1 MEDILNGFS
10 VALSMSNLF
19 YCFLGCLWGTMVGV
33 LPGIGPLAGTAI
45 LIPLTF
51 KLDPTGAIIMLAAIY
66 YGSQYG
72 GTITTV
78 LMGVPGEASSAITMI
93 DGYQMAK
100 MGRGGVALTGAA
112 IGSFI
117 GGTFATICLM
127 LFARPLVQL
136 ALKLGPPEYFGMM
149 IVGLSMA
156 TGLAGKSMVKAL
168 IMTVFG
174 ALLALVG
181 LDPVA
186 GTPRLTFGSVHLLE
200 GVELLSV
207 VMGLFGMSEVL
218 LSLEEKARPMIKTTL
233 RDLIP
238 TRDDVRRSVKPIIR
252 GTLIGTVLG
261 IIPGLIPPVSSFLSY
276 AIERRSS
283 KTPEKFGTGMI
294 EAVVG
299 PETANNGHAS
309 AAMIPLLTLGIPT
322 NPVMAVILGAFVING
337 LAPGPLLFTQNPN
350 MVWGIIASCY
360 IGNVML
366 LILNLPL
373 IPLWVQILKI
383 PYAYLMTAI
392 LAFMAVGAYSDNNSI
407 FLIWQMI
414 FFGVLGYVFKKMDFP
429 LAPVALSFILA
440 PMIEKS
446 LYRSLVMSQ
455 GDISILYS
463 RPISGTLLMFALI
476 TLIYFSIQKKVKT
489 IGEVQ
494 DQGKDA

>member
-1 MEDILNGFS
+1 MN
-10 VALSMSNLF
+10 NLT
-19 YCFLGCLWGTMVGV
+19 YCFIGSLWGTMVGM

-72 GTITTV
+72 GTITTI

-112 IGSFI
+112 VGSFI

-127 LFARPLVQL
+127 LFAKPAVSL
-136 ALKLGPPEYFGMM
+136 ALKLGPPEYFALM

-174 ALLALVG
+174 ASLALIG
-181 LDPVA
+181 LDPVV
-186 GTPRLTFGSVHLLE
+186 GTPRLTFDTVRLLE
-200 GVELLSV
+200 GIDLLPL

-218 LSLEEKARPMIKTTL
+218 LSLEEKARPMIKTKL

-238 TRDDVRRSVKPIIR
+238 TRQDVRDSVKPVVR

-276 AIERRSS
+276 TIERRSS
-283 KTPEKFGTGMI
+283 KHPEKFGQGAL
-294 EAVVG
+294 EGVVG
-299 PETANNGHAS
+299 PESANNSHAS
-309 AAMIPLLTLGIPT
+309 AAMIPLLTLGLPT
-322 NPVMAVILGAFVING
+322 NPVMAVILAAFVING
-337 LAPGPLLFTQNPN
+337 LAPGPLLFQQNPD

-360 IGNVML
+360 IGNFML
-366 LILNLPL
+366 VILNLPL
-373 IPLWVQILKI
+373 IPLWVQLLRI
-383 PYAYLMTAI
+383 PYAYLMTVI
-392 LAFMAVGAYSDNNSI
+392 LAFMMVGSYSDNNSI
-407 FLIWQMI
+407 FLIWQTI
-414 FFGVLGYVFKKMDFP
+414 LFGALGYIFRKMDFP

-455 GDISILYS
+455 GDFSILYT
-463 RPISGTLLMFALI
+463 RPISGSLLALAVI
-476 TLIYFSIQKKVKT
+476 TLIYFSTQKKVQVVRST
-489 IGEVQ
+489 GV
-494 DQGKDA
+494 DA

>member
-1 MEDILNGFS
+1 
-10 VALSMSNLF
+10 LSMNNLF
-19 YCFLGCLWGTMVGV
+19 YCFLGSLWGTMVGA

-100 MGRGGVALTGAA
+100 QGRGGVALTGAA

-127 LFARPLVQL
+127 LLAKPLVRL
-136 ALKLGPPEYFGMM
+136 ALQMGPPEYFALM

-181 LDPVA
+181 QDPML

-200 GVELLSV
+200 GIELLSV
-207 VMGLFGMSEVL
+207 VMGLFGVSEIL
-218 LSLEEKARPMIKTTL
+218 LSLEEKARPMIQTKL
-233 RDLIP
+233 RELIP
-238 TRDDVRRSVKPIIR
+238 TRQDVRDSVKPIVR

-276 AIERRSS
+276 AVERRSS
-283 KTPEKFGTGMI
+283 KTPEKFGHGML
-294 EAVVG
+294 EGVVG

-322 NPVMAVILGAFVING
+322 NPVMAVILGAFIING
-337 LAPGPLLFTQNPN
+337 LAPGPLLFEQNPA

-366 LILNLPL
+366 VILNLPL
-373 IPLWVQILKI
+373 IPMWVQLLRI
-383 PYAYLMTAI
+383 PYAYLMTVI
-392 LAFMAVGAYSDNNSI
+392 MAFMMVGSYSANNSI
-407 FLIWQMI
+407 FDVGLTI
-414 FFGVLGYVFKKMDFP
+414 FFGALGYIFKKMDFP

-455 GDISILYS
+455 GDISILYT
-463 RPISGTLLMFALI
+463 RPISASLLALALCS
-476 TLIYFSIQKKVKT
+476 LIYFSTQKKAQAVRT
-489 IGEVQ
+489 GTQ
-494 DQGKDA
+494 A

>member
-1 MEDILNGFS
+1 
-10 VALSMSNLF
+10 
-19 YCFLGCLWGTMVGV
+19 MVGI

-72 GTITTV
+72 GTITTI

-100 MGRGGVALTGAA
+100 EGRGGVALTGAA

-127 LFARPLVQL
+127 LLAKPLVRL
-136 ALKLGPPEYFGMM
+136 ALKLGPPEYFALM
-149 IVGLSMA
+149 IVGLAMA

-174 ALLALVG
+174 GLLALVG
-181 LDPVA
+181 MDPML
-186 GTPRLTFGSVHLLE
+186 GTPRLTFGSVHLLD
-200 GVELLSV
+200 GIELLSV
-207 VMGLFGMSEVL
+207 VMGLFGISEML
-218 LSLEEKARPMIKTTL
+218 LSLEEKARPMIKTKL
-233 RDLIP
+233 RELIP
-238 TRDDVRRSVKPIIR
+238 TRQDVRDSVKPVIR

-276 AIERRSS
+276 AVERRSS
-283 KTPEKFGTGMI
+283 KHPEKFGHGAL
-294 EAVVG
+294 EGVVG

-322 NPVMAVILGAFVING
+322 NPVMAVILGAFIING
-337 LAPGPLLFTQNPN
+337 LAPGPLLFEQNPA

-366 LILNLPL
+366 VILNLPL
-373 IPLWVQILKI
+373 IPMWVQILRI
-383 PYAYLMTAI
+383 PYAYLMTLI
-392 LAFMAVGAYSDNNSI
+392 MAFMMVGSYSDNNSV
-407 FLIWQMI
+407 FNVGQTI
-414 FFGVLGYVFKKMDFP
+414 FFGALGYIFKKMDFP

-446 LYRSLVMSQ
+446 LYRSLIMSQ
-455 GDISILYS
+455 GDISILYT
-463 RPISGTLLMFALI
+463 RPISASLLALALC
-476 TLIYFSIQKKVKT
+476 TLIYFSTQKKAQVVRST
-489 IGEVQ
+489 GV
-494 DQGKDA
+494 DA

>member
-10 VALSMSNLF
+10 VALNMNNLF

-72 GTITTV
+72 GTITTI

-100 MGRGGVALTGAA
+100 QGRGGVALTGAA

-127 LFARPLVQL
+127 LLAKPLVQL

-181 LDPVA
+181 LDPVG
-186 GTPRLTFGSVHLLE
+186 GTPRMTFDSVHLLE

-218 LSLEEKARPMIKTTL
+218 LSLEEKARPMIKMTW
-233 RDLIP
+233 P
-238 TRDDVRRSVKPIIR
+238 TRRTAAATMGPQTIDSRCA
-252 GTLIGTVLG
+252 G
-261 IIPGLIPPVSSFLSY
+261 VSS
-276 AIERRSS
+276 
-283 KTPEKFGTGMI
+283 
-294 EAVVG
+294 
-299 PETANNGHAS
+299 
-309 AAMIPLLTLGIPT
+309 
-322 NPVMAVILGAFVING
+322 
-337 LAPGPLLFTQNPN
+337 
-350 MVWGIIASCY
+350 
-360 IGNVML
+360 
-366 LILNLPL
+366 
-373 IPLWVQILKI
+373 
-383 PYAYLMTAI
+383 
-392 LAFMAVGAYSDNNSI
+392 
-407 FLIWQMI
+407 
-414 FFGVLGYVFKKMDFP
+414 
-429 LAPVALSFILA
+429 
-440 PMIEKS
+440 
-446 LYRSLVMSQ
+446 SLV
-455 GDISILYS
+455 
-463 RPISGTLLMFALI
+463 
-476 TLIYFSIQKKVKT
+476 K
-489 IGEVQ
+489 
-494 DQGKDA
+494 